1 MEQPKVSFVIPC
13 YKLAHLLRECVGS
26 ILLQTYPNFE
36 ILIMDDCSPDNTS
49 EVVASL
55 SDERVRYVRNE
66 SNLGHLRNYNK
77 GIQLARGK
85 YVWLISADDYLR
97 RPYVLKRYVEMMERN
112 PQMSFVFCPAVGVR
126 RGQETN
132 TLGYSIY
139 SDHDRIVDGH
149 KLLRSLLRQNF
160 VVAASAMA
168 RRKCYDDAGYFP
180 LETTMQWSGDWYL
193 WCVFSLQHS
202 VGYLSEP
209 MVCYREHELSMT
221 SQLIEPG
228 RIATCSSGDIAV
240 PWMVRDKA
248 LKLGCSDVADV
259 CLKAAARQYERQGGF
274 IEYRSARD
282 KYSTWHLNETEF
294 ESSLSNYA
302 ASEKIKDFMRSRYYL
317 GVADGLYHQGKLSDA
332 KHHYLL
338 AIGKRPWM
346 ARACLKL
353 LVLFCGRIGQRL
365 RNALHIIVSGE
376 FVQRW
381 YRMRENVVIDA
392 CEGSDNAQR

>member
-1 MEQPKVSFVIPC
+1 
-13 YKLAHLLRECVGS
+13 
-26 ILLQTYPNFE
+26 
-36 ILIMDDCSPDNTS
+36 MDDCSPDNTS

-168 RRKCYDDAGYFP
+168 RRNAMTMPATFRWKLQCSGAETGTCGAYFISNTP
-180 LETTMQWSGDWYL
+180 LA
-193 WCVFSLQHS
+193 
-202 VGYLSEP
+202 
-209 MVCYREHELSMT
+209 
-221 SQLIEPG
+221 I
-228 RIATCSSGDIAV
+228 
-240 PWMVRDKA
+240 
-248 LKLGCSDVADV
+248 
-259 CLKAAARQYERQGGF
+259 
-274 IEYRSARD
+274 
-282 KYSTWHLNETEF
+282 
-294 ESSLSNYA
+294 SLSPWCA
-302 ASEKIKDFMRSRYYL
+302 IASTNS
-317 GVADGLYHQGKLSDA
+317 A
-332 KHHYLL
+332 
-338 AIGKRPWM
+338 
-346 ARACLKL
+346 
-353 LVLFCGRIGQRL
+353 
-365 RNALHIIVSGE
+365 
-376 FVQRW
+376 
-381 YRMRENVVIDA
+381 
-392 CEGSDNAQR
+392 